1 MHTQYLNNLA
11 SHWTVAHCWPLH
23 VFFRKPSH
31 PANRPEVRI
40 RVESKAEVRAAR
52 QNQRSSC
59 GWPPVQDI
67 SKDVEIT
74 EDLELRETSIIMYLY
89 SPPTQSPYFCF
100 GGLIFFLGKNKME
113 ADGRDF
119 CFECLDFRK
128 CWHPKFPKLRS
139 LPREGRKWRKWHR
152 NCESGGIRW
161 FPTLKQAEVLES
173 LPGLG
178 QCEIQKNPKCRRP
191 EMERRKPRQMDFAS
205 LASTFVQ
212 ITSNYIPT
220 THPHLSAL
228 SGSC

>member
-119 CFECLDFRK
+119 GFLF
-128 CWHPKFPKLRS
+128 WIFGL
-139 LPREGRKWRKWHR
+139 
-152 NCESGGIRW
+152 
-161 FPTLKQAEVLES
+161 QEVLT
-173 LPGLG
+173 
-178 QCEIQKNPKCRRP
+178 PKVP
-191 EMERRKPRQMDFAS
+191 KAPKSPKRRKE
-205 LASTFVQ
+205 VKEV
-212 ITSNYIPT
+212 TS
-220 THPHLSAL
+220 
-228 SGSC
+228 